1 MKIGF
6 IGLGAMGAAIA
17 ANLIESGH
25 EVHVFN
31 RTAARAERLRE
42 AGARV
47 AASPAE
53 AARHADVV
61 FTMVADDAA
70 HTAVTFGETGI
81 STTLKPGGLHI
92 SMSTISVAAAQDH
105 AVKYREAGLG
115 FVSAPVFG
123 RPDAAAARK
132 LFIMAAGADE
142 YLKIAVPLLEHLG
155 QSVGIVGA
163 DPSQANLVKLIGN
176 FMLSVIIETLGEA
189 CAVAGKAGIDPM
201 HLVELLTSANFNAA
215 PYKIYGPLIASQ
227 RFQPAGFALPL
238 GQKDNRLMLA
248 AAESL
253 GVPLPLASLVHD
265 RFLTL
270 RSQGLGSESD
280 WSAVALCA
288 LSDAG
293 LSKQPI
299 RK

>member
-6 IGLGAMGAAIA
+6 IGLGSMGAAIA
-17 ANLIESGH
+17 ANLIESGY

-31 RTAARAERLRE
+31 RTPARAERLRE

-47 AASPAE
+47 ATSPAD
-53 AARHADVV
+53 AARSADVV

-70 HTAVTFGETGI
+70 HTAVTFGEAGI
-81 STTLKPGGLHI
+81 ATTLKPGGVHI
-92 SMSTISVAAAQDH
+92 SMSTISVATAQDH
-105 AVKYREAGLG
+105 ATKYREAGLG

-142 YLKIAVPLLEHLG
+142 HLKVAVPLLERLG
-155 QSVGIVGA
+155 QSVGIVGS

-189 CAVAGKAGIDPM
+189 CAVAGKAGLDPM

-253 GVPLPLASLVHD
+253 GVPLPLASLVRD

-270 RSQGLGSESD
+270 RSQGLGAESD

-288 LSDAG
+288 LFDAG
-293 LSKQPI
+293 LSKQQPGA
-299 RK
+299 

>member
-17 ANLIESGH
+17 TNLVESGH
-25 EVHVFN
+25 VVHVFN
-31 RTAARAERLRE
+31 RSPARAEPLRK
-42 AGARV
+42 AGATV
-47 AASPAE
+47 AASAAQ
-53 AARHADVV
+53 AARSAEVV
-61 FTMVADDAA
+61 FSMVADDAA
-70 HTAVTFGETGI
+70 LASVTFGEAGI
-81 STTLKPGGLHI
+81 AAGLQPGALHV
-92 SMSTISVAAAQDH
+92 SMSTISVAAAQELTARH
-105 AVKYREAGLG
+105 REAGRG
-115 FVSAPVFG
+115 FMSATVFG

-142 YLKIAVPLLEHLG
+142 HLSVAMPLLEQLG
-155 QSVGIVGA
+155 QSVAIVGA

-201 HLVELLTSANFNAA
+201 HLVELLTNANFNAP
-215 PYKIYGPLIASQ
+215 PYKIYGALIAAQ

-248 AAESL
+248 AADAL

-265 RFLTL
+265 RFLAV
-270 RSQGLGSESD
+270 RSKGIGVEHD
-280 WSAVALCA
+280 WSALALCA
-288 LSDAG
+288 LGEAG
-293 LSKQPI
+293 LGKQA
-299 RK
+299 